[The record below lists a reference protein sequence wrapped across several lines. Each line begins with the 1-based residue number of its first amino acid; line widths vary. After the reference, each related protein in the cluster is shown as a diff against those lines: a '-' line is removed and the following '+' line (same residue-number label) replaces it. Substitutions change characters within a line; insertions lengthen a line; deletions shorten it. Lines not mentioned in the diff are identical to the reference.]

1 MLDIFK
7 AIPYLCQRKE
17 RKQTKLNKKKY
28 KAMTQQEFETLT
40 GKKIDADVYR
50 SIVEPAYM
58 ASSFSDKQKFAI
70 AWDTTGHFGIINDL
84 TKQADSYDA
93 ALRQMSKERRDMG
106 YYLADQAEKCSSSD
120 LREKAIEILGEK
132 EYIRYK
138 ISKPYNLWD
147 ADRELL
153 LSII

>member
-1 MLDIFK
+1 
-7 AIPYLCQRKE
+7 
-17 RKQTKLNKKKY
+17 
-28 KAMTQQEFETLT
+28 MTQQEFETLT

-70 AWDTTGHFGIINDL
+70 AWDTTGHYGLIADL
-84 TKQADSYDA
+84 TKQVDGYSA
-93 ALRQMSKERRDMG
+93 AFRQMEKDRAEMG

-132 EYIRYK
+132 EYIIYK
-138 ISKPYNLWD
+138 LKKGYNLWET
-147 ADRELL
+147 DRALL
-153 LSII
+153 ISIIL